1 MPFPRDDGIVV
12 VVGRRLTI
20 DERAKRAAKFDAT
33 TPATPLYQLNNADK
47 LDLIFL
53 ALSSRHRRRML
64 TALSSGPAPI
74 TDIAELAMS
83 TLPAGLKH
91 VRVLETS
98 GLVHSE
104 KVGRTRTCYL
114 NVDAL
119 KFAQEWIEKR
129 KPRERGEISKA

>member
-1 MPFPRDDGIVV
+1 LPFPYDDGIVV

-20 DERAKRAAKFDAT
+20 NERAQRAAKFDAS
-33 TPATPLYQLNNADK
+33 TPATPLYQLNNIDK

-64 TALSSGPAPI
+64 TALSTGPEPV
-74 TDIAELAMS
+74 TDVAELAMS

-91 VRVLETS
+91 VRVLEKS

-114 NVDAL
+114 NREALDFADA
-119 KFAQEWIEKR
+119 WIEK
-129 KPRERGEISKA
+129 ISRA